1 MEHALPRAEPSAF
14 HRYADVLLAALVVL
28 IVGMMIVPL
37 PTALLDLL
45 LASNI
50 SLAVVLLL
58 VALYARSGLA
68 FASFPTVLLV
78 TTLYRLALNVSS
90 TRLILLQANAGDVIH
105 SFGTFVVR
113 GNYVVGAVIFLI
125 LTLIQFIVIA
135 KGSERVAEVGARFT
149 LDAMP
154 GKQMSIDAELR
165 SGAITQDEAQQRRR
179 RVQRESEFFGAMD
192 GAMKFVKG
200 DAIAGIIITLINI
213 AAGLVIG
220 VGMRHLGALES
231 LKVYGLL
238 TIGDGLVSQIPALL
252 ISTAAGLVVTRVSS
266 EHDDSSLAGDIAR
279 QVLEQPRA
287 LAVAGVFLLVL
298 AAIPGL
304 PTIPF
309 VVLGALLLFGAR
321 RLRETPP
328 RTTGTDG
335 APAIPGRQAAAAPLS
350 IPAVVPISVD
360 LGERL
365 ATDDHDAI
373 QTALAELPR
382 TLFLELGLPVP
393 SIRTR
398 TNAQL
403 PPYAFTVFVQE
414 IPVGS
419 GDASPRDTQVT
430 PREAVVAHHTARAI
444 RRRAAEFVGL
454 QETQALLDQLERLY
468 PALVRNAVPKPVS
481 LQLLSEVLRRLVDE
495 GVSIRP
501 LREILEALAS
511 HAPHEKDPVAL
522 TELVR
527 STLKRH
533 ISFRVA
539 QGGVVPVYLLAP
551 EIEEAVRDAIQRTV
565 AGSYLALAPDLAREI
580 LTSIKRTCAAHTGH
594 APNLLTQSDIRRFV
608 RRLIEVD
615 LPDVLVLSYQ
625 ELAPELTVQP
635 LARVDI

>member
-382 TLFLELGLPVP
+382 TLSLNWVFRYR

-403 PPYAFTVFVQE
+403 PPYAFTFVQE

-419 GDASPRDTQVT
+419 GDVATRHAGH
-430 PREAVVAHHTARAI
+430 PREAVVAQHTARAI

-454 QETQALLDQLERLY
+454 QETQALSSERLY

-501 LREILEALAS
+501 LREILRPRVPRAARKGTRWRS
-511 HAPHEKDPVAL
+511 RS
-522 TELVR
+522 LVR

-533 ISFRVA
+533 ISFA
-539 QGGVVPVYLLAP
+539 
-551 EIEEAVRDAIQRTV
+551 
-565 AGSYLALAPDLAREI
+565 
-580 LTSIKRTCAAHTGH
+580 
-594 APNLLTQSDIRRFV
+594 
-608 RRLIEVD
+608 
-615 LPDVLVLSYQ
+615 
-625 ELAPELTVQP
+625 
-635 LARVDI
+635 